1 MHSDLIVYN
10 KPKSSIS
17 ENIRTIRTN
26 LEFTGI
32 NGKKNI
38 LLITS
43 SISGEGKSY
52 ISSNLA
58 ISFAQ
63 AGKKVLLVDCDIRKG
78 RQHEMFGVSDK
89 SIGLSNLLIDEDL
102 VLDAKTNLK
111 KFICKT
117 DINNLSLIPRGTIA
131 PNPSELLGSPLAKSL
146 FDILRK
152 KFDIII
158 LDCSPTIGL
167 PDSLILARI
176 ADKVMIVSALNY
188 TPIDMLVNTKKALE
202 NVNASI
208 AGVVVNK
215 VKGTSSNYY
224 SKYYE

>member
-1 MHSDLIVYN
+1 MHEDLIVYT

-32 NGKKNI
+32 NGKNNT
-38 LLITS
+38 LLVTS
-43 SISGEGKSY
+43 SISGEGKSF
-52 ISSNLA
+52 ISANLA

-63 AGKKVLLVDCDIRKG
+63 TGKKVLLVDCDLRKG
-78 RQHEMFGVSDK
+78 RQHEIFKINDNNL
-89 SIGLSNLLIDEDL
+89 GLSNLLIDEEL
-102 VLDAKTNLK
+102 IQDAKSDISK
-111 KFICKT
+111 YVVKT
-117 DINNLSLIPRGTIA
+117 EINHLYMIPRGTIA
-131 PNPSELLGSPLAKSL
+131 PNPSELLNSNLANEL
-146 FDILRK
+146 FDTLK
-152 KFDIII
+152 MKYDIVI

-167 PDSLILARI
+167 PDALILAKI
-176 ADKVMIVSALNY
+176 ADKVMIVSAIDH
-188 TPIDMLVNTKKALE
+188 TPVDMLTDTKKALE

-215 VKGTSSNYY
+215 VKGSSNSYY

>member
-1 MHSDLIVYN
+1 MSSDLIVYT

-32 NGKKNI
+32 KGDTNV
-38 LLITS
+38 LLVTS
-43 SISGEGKSY
+43 SISGEGKSF

-58 ISFAQ
+58 ASFAQ
-63 AGKKVLLVDCDIRKG
+63 TGKKVLLVDCDIRKG
-78 RQHEMFGVSDK
+78 RQHEIFKISDRN
-89 SIGLSNLLIDEDL
+89 IGLSNLLIDDDL
-102 VLDAKTNLK
+102 VNDVSNNVSKYVLETEIHNLY
-111 KFICKT
+111 
-117 DINNLSLIPRGTIA
+117 LIPRGTIA
-131 PNPSELLGSPLAKSL
+131 PNPSELLGSSLAAEL
-146 FDILRK
+146 FGILKK

-167 PDSLILARI
+167 PDALILARL
-176 ADKVMIVSALNY
+176 ADKVMIVSAIDY
-188 TPIDMLVNTKKALE
+188 TPLDMLVNTKKALE

-215 VKGTSSNYY
+215 VKGASSSYY